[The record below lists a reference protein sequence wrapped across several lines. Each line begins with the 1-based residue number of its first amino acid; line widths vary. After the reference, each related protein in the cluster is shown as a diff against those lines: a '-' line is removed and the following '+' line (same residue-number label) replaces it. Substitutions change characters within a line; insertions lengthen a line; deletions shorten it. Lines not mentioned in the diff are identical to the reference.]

1 MKIIVKNT
9 IISVQFNLKNIKKI
23 LKPLCTAGLHPKLP
37 EMNPYQ
43 KGPSTNMFKR
53 QIILKNPNYIRNN
66 HLKIL
71 FSSLIFLFV
80 ISLQAQYTDVINSNR
95 PGQSVSAYAVGR
107 NVIQAEFGIGY
118 EQQEHS
124 ILLTDANIWSTD
136 LALRYGLLIE
146 RLEIFYEG
154 TFQRGNIAF
163 NSSLSEDTFTDFSR
177 NRLGLK
183 YLIYDPHKNPERYKP
198 NLYSW
203 RANNKFQWR
212 NLLPAVSLYAG
223 ATFVLG
229 ENPYFARDPIASPRV
244 MLATQSKIS
253 PRVVFISNIA
263 YDRIGTE
270 FPEMSYIVSLTHAL
284 QNPKWS
290 VFLEQQGIK
299 SDRYADALYRTGL
312 AHLISTNV
320 QADISFGGSFKDT
333 PTRMFGTLGFSYRLD
348 KHMDRPKAI
357 DEQKAGENGLIGKKS
372 MKKKAK
378 EAKKGSGAEDVDL
391 GPTKKQIKN
400 LKKAEKTKKKNNN
413 VKIDF

>member
-1 MKIIVKNT
+1 M
-9 IISVQFNLKNIKKI
+9 
-23 LKPLCTAGLHPKLP
+23 ALHLKLP
-37 EMNPYQ
+37 EMNPHY
-43 KGPSTNMFKR
+43 KKLITSMFKR
-53 QIILKNPNYIRNN
+53 QIKVKNPCFNKKR

-71 FSSLIFLFV
+71 FSSLIFLFA
-80 ISLQAQYTDVINSNR
+80 IALQAQYTDVINSNR

-107 NVIQAEFGIGY
+107 NVIQAEFGIGF
-118 EQQEHS
+118 EQQEHT

-136 LALRYGLLIE
+136 LALRYGLLFE

-154 TFQRGNIAF
+154 TFQRENIVF
-163 NSSLSEDTFTDFSR
+163 NSALTEDTFTDFSR

-183 YLIYDPHKNPERYKP
+183 YLIYDPFKNPERNKP

-229 ENPYFARDPIASPRV
+229 ENPYFAGDPIASPRV

-270 FPEMSYIVSLTHAL
+270 FPEMSYIVSLTHAFR
-284 QNPKWS
+284 NPKWS
-290 VFLEQQGIK
+290 IFLEQQGIK
-299 SDRYADALYRTGL
+299 SDRYSDALYRTGL
-312 AHLISTNV
+312 AHLLFSNL
-320 QADISFGGSFKDT
+320 QADITFGGSFKDT

-348 KHMDRPKAI
+348 KHVDKPKPI
-357 DEQKAGENGLIGKKS
+357 DEQKAGENGQIGKKS

-378 EAKKGSGAEDVDL
+378 EAKKGRGAEDVDL

-400 LKKAEKTKKKNNN
+400 LKKAEKAKKKNDNGE
-413 VKIDF
+413 IDF